1 MLTNVLTAARMAGT
15 TVLGPGLRLALG
27 LALIGAP
34 GCRGG
39 EAEAPDPTA
48 GESIHDPSDPSDPSD
63 ASDPSE
69 ATASA
74 QTEHEAPPPRPEE
87 PRPPTSIYR
96 SELVRATSFGPAY
109 LLRELGPEPFRH
121 RGTFMGWEI
130 TRVFPSDPGL
140 CAPGCDL
147 QVGDVVLSVNGSKL
161 ETPQQLSDAL
171 DAVAEATKL
180 EVVTLRGEKRR
191 QVTYAIVEDL

>member
-1 MLTNVLTAARMAGT
+1 MLTNVLTAVRMAGT
-15 TVLGPGLRLALG
+15 TMLG
-27 LALIGAP
+27 LALVCAP

-39 EAEAPDPTA
+39 EAESPDPTA
-48 GESIHDPSDPSDPSD
+48 GESIADPDDAANPSDSSDS
-63 ASDPSE
+63 SDPSE
-69 ATASA
+69 AQAERET
-74 QTEHEAPPPRPEE
+74 PPPRPEE

-147 QVGDVVLSVNGSKL
+147 EVGDVVLSVNGSKL

-171 DAVAEATKL
+171 DAVADASKL

-191 QVTYAIVEDL
+191 QVTYSIVEDL

>member
-1 MLTNVLTAARMAGT
+1 MLTIVLTAVRMAGT
-15 TVLGPGLRLALG
+15 LVLGLG
-27 LALIGAP
+27 LVLTMP

-48 GESIHDPSDPSDPSD
+48 GAPTPEAGDGSDRSDSSDPD
-63 ASDPSE
+63 
-69 ATASA
+69 ASA
-74 QTEHEAPPPRPEE
+74 QAEHEAPPPRPEE

-130 TRVFPSDPGL
+130 TRIFPSDPGL

-171 DAVAEATKL
+171 DAIAEATKL

-191 QVTYAIVEDL
+191 QVTYSILEDL

>member
-1 MLTNVLTAARMAGT
+1 MHDARTIVVTTAHWTGAF
-15 TVLGPGLRLALG
+15 ALG
-27 LALIGAP
+27 LTLAFCP

-48 GESIHDPSDPSDPSD
+48 GPAAPQPGD
-63 ASDPSE
+63 ASDSAGAPDGS
-69 ATASA
+69 ASA
-74 QTEHEAPPPRPEE
+74 QVEHEAPPPRPEE
-87 PRPPTSIYR
+87 PRPPTSIFR

-147 QVGDVVLSVNGSKL
+147 QIGDVVLSVNGSKL

-171 DAVAEATKL
+171 DAMAEATKL

>member
-1 MLTNVLTAARMAGT
+1 MLTDVLTAARMAGM
-15 TVLGPGLRLALG
+15 TVLGLGLG

-39 EAEAPDPTA
+39 ESEAPDPTA
-48 GESIHDPSDPSDPSD
+48 GESIAEADDGSNR
-63 ASDPSE
+63 SE
-69 ATASA
+69 PGAA
-74 QTEHEAPPPRPEE
+74 QAEHEAPPPRPEE

-191 QVTYAIVEDL
+191 QVTYSIVEDL

>member
-1 MLTNVLTAARMAGT
+1 MLTDVLTDVLTAARMAGT
-15 TVLGPGLRLALG
+15 TMLGLGLG
-27 LALIGAP
+27 LALVGTP

-39 EAEAPDPTA
+39 DAEAPDPTA
-48 GESIHDPSDPSDPSD
+48 GEPIADPDD

-69 ATASA
+69 SQA
-74 QTEHEAPPPRPEE
+74 EHEAPPPRPEE

-147 QVGDVVLSVNGSKL
+147 EVGDVVLSVNGSKL

-171 DAVAEATKL
+171 DAVAEASKL

-191 QVTYAIVEDL
+191 QVTYSIVEDL